1 MKHERG
7 WARLWAVVR
16 RRRWAVIGTTIA
28 AGAVGFYVIDSLD
41 PQYQARS
48 VVRVD
53 DPHVAREY
61 VPPLLN
67 EPDGERLKSARMG
80 FIAQPLI
87 AEAAQKANLLPSNGA
102 DDKAR
107 AMALAKATQHLDAH
121 QEGEDTFVLTYE
133 DSDPARARAFL
144 STLVQNYIQLRTAEA
159 ATRSA
164 QTAAFLSK
172 EIEAL
177 RPRVAAAEAAV
188 AKVRLEH
195 YGALPDQMEANLRQL
210 DDNQLTIHALMA
222 SLDAAEGRRR
232 DILMDVQSPLR
243 HQEEAVARD
252 LSVART
258 RYAADAPEVKNLEAE
273 LGRVRADR
281 TSEEGTMAKRVQS
294 SAELRSTQ
302 DMIERIKGQI
312 GAMQQRGNELRT
324 RIEASAKNGE
334 GLAALV
340 LDRDIMRDR
349 LKSLVSRHEDAALAA
364 GLEAGV
370 SGRARITLVEPAW
383 VSATPVKPS
392 KPLFALGA
400 LALAIGL
407 GLGVGFV
414 LDGLDRRVLATEDV
428 RALIGDL
435 PVLGIVPRL
444 DRMGRAANGNHSR
457 AIVAAGS
464 DT

>member
-1 MKHERG
+1 
-7 WARLWAVVR
+7 
-16 RRRWAVIGTTIA
+16 
-28 AGAVGFYVIDSLD
+28 
-41 PQYQARS
+41 
-48 VVRVD
+48 
-53 DPHVAREY
+53 
-61 VPPLLN
+61 VPALLN
-67 EPDGERLKSARMG
+67 EPDAERLKSARMG
-80 FIAQPLI
+80 FLAQPLI
-87 AEAAQKANLLPSNGA
+87 AEAAQKANLLPN
-102 DDKAR
+102 DDDTAR
-107 AMALAKATQHLDAH
+107 SMALAKATQHIDAR
-121 QEGEDTFVLTYE
+121 QEGADTFVVTYE
-133 DSDPARARAFL
+133 DSDPARARLFL
-144 STLVQNYIQLRTAEA
+144 STLMQNYTQLRTAEA

-172 EIEAL
+172 EIDVL
-177 RPRVAAAEAAV
+177 RPRVAAADAALE
-188 AKVRLEH
+188 KVRLEH

-210 DDNQLTIHALMA
+210 DDNQLTVHALMA
-222 SLDAAEGRRR
+222 SVDAAEGRRR
-232 DILMDVQSPLR
+232 DILADVQSPLR

-273 LGRVRADR
+273 MARVRADR
-281 TSEEGTMAKRVQS
+281 VGEEGTQAKRIQS
-294 SAELRSTQ
+294 SLELRATQ
-302 DMIERIKGQI
+302 DQLNSLKGQI
-312 GAMQQRGNELRT
+312 GAAQQRSAELRT
-324 RIEASAKNGE
+324 RIEAAAKNGE
-334 GLAALV
+334 AIAALV
-340 LDRDIMRDR
+340 LDRDILRDR
-349 LKSLVSRHEDAALAA
+349 LKSLVSCHEDAALAA

-392 KPLFALGA
+392 KPLFAMGA

-407 GLGVGFV
+407 GLGVGFL

-435 PVLGIVPRL
+435 PLLGVVPRL

>member
-28 AGAVGFYVIDSLD
+28 AGAVGFYVVDSME

-61 VPPLLN
+61 VPPLVN

-87 AEAAQKANLLPSNGA
+87 AEAAQKANLLPSG
-102 DDKAR
+102 DDHAR
-107 AMALAKATQHLDAH
+107 ALALAKATQHIDAH
-121 QEGEDTFVLTYE
+121 QEGEDTFVITYE
-133 DSDPARARAFL
+133 DSDPARARTLL
-144 STLVQNYIQLRTAEA
+144 STLVTNYIQLRTAEA

-177 RPRVAAAEAAV
+177 RPRVAAADAALE
-188 AKVRLEH
+188 KVRLEH

-243 HQEEAVARD
+243 HQEESVARD

-273 LGRVRADR
+273 LARVRSDR
-281 TSEEGTMAKRVQS
+281 TSEEGAQAKRIQN
-294 SAELRSTQ
+294 SAELRSTSDQ
-302 DMIERIKGQI
+302 IDRIKAQI
-312 GAMQQRGNELRT
+312 GATQQRANELRT
-324 RIEASAKNGE
+324 RVEASAKNGE
-334 GLAALV
+334 ALAALV
-340 LDRDIMRDR
+340 LDRDILRDR
-349 LKSLVSRHEDAALAA
+349 LKSLVARHEDAALAA

-370 SGRARITLVEPAW
+370 SGRARMTVLEPAW

-392 KPLFALGA
+392 KPLFAMGA

-407 GLGVGFV
+407 GLGVGFL
-414 LDGLDRRVLATEDV
+414 LDSLDRRVLATEDV

>member
-28 AGAVGFYVIDSLD
+28 AGAVGLYVVDSLE
-41 PQYQARS
+41 PQYQARA

-61 VPPLLN
+61 VPPVIN

-80 FIAQPLI
+80 FLAQPLI
-87 AEAAQKANLLPSNGA
+87 AEAAQKANLLPTDN
-102 DDKAR
+102 DQAR
-107 AMALAKATQHLDAH
+107 AVALAKATQHTDAH
-121 QEGEDTFVLTYE
+121 QEGEDTFIITYE
-133 DSDPARARAFL
+133 DGDPARARVFL
-144 STLVQNYIQLRTAEA
+144 STLVQNYTQLRTAEA

-172 EIEAL
+172 EIDTL
-177 RPRVAAAEAAV
+177 RPRVAAADAALE
-188 AKVRLEH
+188 KVRVEH

-210 DDNQLTIHALMA
+210 DDNQLTVHALMA
-222 SLDAAEGRRR
+222 SVDAAEGRRR
-232 DILMDVQSPLR
+232 DILADVQSPLR

-273 LGRVRADR
+273 LARVRADR
-281 TSEEGTMAKRVQS
+281 VGEEGSTAKRVQS
-294 SAELRSTQ
+294 SSELRATQ
-302 DMIERIKGQI
+302 DQINSLKNQI
-312 GAMQQRGNELRT
+312 GAAQQRTAELRT
-324 RIEASAKNGE
+324 RVEAAAKNGE
-334 GLAALV
+334 ALAALV
-340 LDRDIMRDR
+340 LDRDILRDR
-349 LKSLVSRHEDAALAA
+349 LKSLVTRHEDAALAA

-392 KPLFALGA
+392 KPLFAMAA

-407 GLGVGFV
+407 GLGVGFL